1 VPQARI
7 KETDRIHVMCEQL
20 KKMGADI
27 TELEDGLV
35 IRESRL
41 KGCKLEGYGDHRV
54 VMSLAI
60 AGLNAEGETVIDTAE
75 AVNVTFPDFVNFLS
89 RCGAD
94 IFSTPRSAA
103 LAAFI
108 SPLLTLYTLL
118 SSLLSAMLRPLEVL
132 CKTDVQPLYTLCCAF
147 ICFVVYEQEVCG
159 FA

>member
-1 VPQARI
+1 MNAIPDALPAMAVAGCFAKGETKLLNVPQARI

-27 TELEDGLV
+27 TELERWTCD
-35 IRESRL
+35 RESRL

-94 IFSTPRSAA
+94 I
-103 LAAFI
+103 
-108 SPLLTLYTLL
+108 
-118 SSLLSAMLRPLEVL
+118 SLVNDNF
-132 CKTDVQPLYTLCCAF
+132 K
-147 ICFVVYEQEVCG
+147 I
-159 FA
+159 

>member
-1 VPQARI
+1 MCLRQGLRKP
-7 KETDRIHVMCEQL
+7 TDSCYVRAV

-75 AVNVTFPDFVNFLS
+75 AVNVTFPDL
-89 RCGAD
+89 
-94 IFSTPRSAA
+94 
-103 LAAFI
+103 
-108 SPLLTLYTLL
+108 
-118 SSLLSAMLRPLEVL
+118 
-132 CKTDVQPLYTLCCAF
+132 
-147 ICFVVYEQEVCG
+147 
-159 FA
+159 